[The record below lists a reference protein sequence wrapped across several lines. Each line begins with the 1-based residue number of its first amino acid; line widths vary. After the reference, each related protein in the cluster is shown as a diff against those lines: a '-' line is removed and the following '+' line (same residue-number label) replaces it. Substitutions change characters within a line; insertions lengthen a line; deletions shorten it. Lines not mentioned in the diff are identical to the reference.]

1 MTTGPMAPHHRR
13 AVAIVIVTTLVV
25 LALATGSLVAV
36 FYQHLDANLRT
47 GQAIKHLV
55 KKKHTGP
62 KSPLDILV
70 MGIDTRSGA
79 GNQIDNERGEGGSDT
94 NILLHVSADR
104 RTAYGVSIPRDT
116 LVEPISCTKDRHYI
130 VRGVDTGLVQW
141 NAAFAAG
148 GPACTAEQ
156 LEAVSGVHV
165 DGYLT
170 VDFEGFK
177 SMVDAIDGVQ
187 VCLPKPVNDQA
198 HGIVFKAG
206 TQTLKGQP
214 ALNYVRERFSTPNAD
229 IGRMKRQQAFIS
241 SMINKVVSAGTLT
254 RPDRLVKFASAAAD
268 SLTASPGFDTV
279 HDLTKL
285 AGQLKHIDLTHIR
298 FVTVPSQPYDVPRSD
313 PRWGR
318 VELLP
323 GAKSLWQRIVDDK
336 PLSRS
341 LISGSISAG
350 NPPDSSSGTP
360 SGGTSPSSP
369 AGSTS
374 PSGEPSN
381 GQAAQEAAANGLCA

>member
-13 AVAIVIVTTLVV
+13 AVAIVIVSTLVV
-25 LALATGSLVAV
+25 LALATGALVAA
-36 FYQHLDANLRT
+36 FYQHLDANLTT
-47 GQAIKHLV
+47 GQAIKHLA
-55 KKKHTGP
+55 KKRHTGP
-62 KSPLDILV
+62 KDPLNILV

-79 GNQIDNERGEGGSDT
+79 GNKIDNETGEGGSDT

-104 RTAYGVSIPRDT
+104 KTAYGVSIPRDT
-116 LVEPISCTKDRHYI
+116 LVDRPTCTTAGGKAI
-130 VRGVDTGLVQW
+130 PGGTAQMW
-141 NAAFAAG
+141 NKAYALG
-148 GPACTAEQ
+148 GPACTARQ
-156 LEAVSGVHV
+156 LEAVSGIEI

-198 HGIVFKAG
+198 HGIVLKAG
-206 TQTLKGQP
+206 TQTLRGQQ
-214 ALNYVRERFSTPNAD
+214 ALNYVRERYSTPNAD

-241 SMINKVVSAGTLT
+241 SMINKVVSAGTLA
-254 RPDRLVKFASAAAD
+254 RPDRLIKFASAAAD

-298 FVTVPSQPYDVPRSD
+298 FVTVPSQPYDVPRTD

-318 VELLP
+318 IELLP
-323 GAKSLWQRIVDDK
+323 AAASLWQRIVEDK

-350 NPPDSSSGTP
+350 NPPGSSPGTP
-360 SGGTSPSSP
+360 SGTTSPSSP
-369 AGSTS
+369 SGPAA

-381 GQAAQEAAANGLCA
+381 SQAAQEAAANGLCA

>member
-13 AVAIVIVTTLVV
+13 AIATVIATTLVA

-36 FYQHLDANLRT
+36 FYKHLDANLKT
-47 GQAIKHLV
+47 GQAIKHLA

-62 KSPLDILV
+62 KDPLNILV

-79 GNQIDNERGEGGSDT
+79 GNKIDNETGEGGSDT

-104 RTAYGVSIPRDT
+104 KTAYGVSIPRDT
-116 LVEPISCTKDRHYI
+116 LVDRPTCTTTSGKTI
-130 VRGVDTGLVQW
+130 PGGTAQMW
-141 NAAFAAG
+141 NKAYALG
-148 GPACTAEQ
+148 GPACTARQ
-156 LEAVSGVHV
+156 LEAVSGIEI

-187 VCLPKPVNDQA
+187 VCIPKPVNDQA

-206 TQTLKGQP
+206 TQTLKGQQ
-214 ALNYVRERFSTPNAD
+214 ALNYVRERYSTPNAD

-254 RPDRLVKFASAAAD
+254 RPDRLIKFASAAAD

-323 GAKSLWQRIVDDK
+323 GAKNLWKRIIDDK
-336 PLSRS
+336 PLSKS

-350 NPPDSSSGTP
+350 APPSSTSPSGT
-360 SGGTSPSSP
+360 SSNTTSPSSP
-369 AGSTS
+369 TGSTS
-374 PSGEPSN
+374 PSGQPSDT
-381 GQAAQEAAANGLCA
+381 QAAQEAAANGLCA

>member
-1 MTTGPMAPHHRR
+1 MTTGPMAAHHRR
-13 AVAIVIVTTLVV
+13 AVVIVIVTTLVV

-36 FYQHLDANLRT
+36 FYRHLDANLRT

-79 GNQIDNERGEGGSDT
+79 GNQIDNEQGEGGSDT

-116 LVEPISCTKDRHYI
+116 LVQPISCTKDRHYV
-130 VRGVDTGLVQW
+130 VRGVDTGMVQW
-141 NAAFAAG
+141 NAAYAAG

-187 VCLPKPVNDQA
+187 VCIPKPVNDQS

-206 TQTLKGQP
+206 TQTLKGQQS
-214 ALNYVRERFSTPNAD
+214 LNYVRERFSTPNAD

-254 RPDRLVKFASAAAD
+254 RPDRLIKFASAAAD

-323 GAKSLWQRIVDDK
+323 GAKSLWKRIVDDK
-336 PLSRS
+336 PLSKA

-350 NPPDSSSGTP
+350 APPGSSSPSSTP
-360 SGGTSPSSP
+360 SGSTAPSSSP
-369 AGSTS
+369 T
-374 PSGEPSN
+374 PSGESSTS
-381 GQAAQEAAANGLCA
+381 QSAQEAAANGLCA